1 MLLDDLALFG
11 TGLRLAKAR
20 RRAASLE
27 AVLKVGLKV
36 EAEAV
41 ILLQS
46 LVDVGVGQHFRDGR
60 DAQCRLS

>member
-1 MLLDDLALFG
+1 
-11 TGLRLAKAR
+11 LRLAKAR